1 MKLSILGPVLMR
13 KVSVK
18 PNLRDR
24 TWGKQGSVQAD
35 RQAGRQSGRQAEA
48 GEEARP
54 TDGINGSHFENELG
68 VLQCAQREG
77 VNTASTV

>member
-1 MKLSILGPVLMR
+1 MCR
-13 KVSVK
+13 Q
-18 PNLRDR
+18 
-24 TWGKQGSVQAD
+24 TGKQTGSQA
-35 RQAGRQSGRQAEA
+35 GRQAEA